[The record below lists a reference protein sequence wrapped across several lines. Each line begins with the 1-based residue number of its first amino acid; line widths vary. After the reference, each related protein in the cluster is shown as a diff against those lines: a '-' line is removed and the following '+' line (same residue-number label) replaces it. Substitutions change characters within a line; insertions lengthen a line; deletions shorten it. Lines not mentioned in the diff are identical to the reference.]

1 MHKKTKNLP
10 LPRRGR
16 ALCERG
22 RGDGGRKTLIR
33 QENPASKTAVPP
45 LGVSFAPCSGAPL
58 GKPPAGQRQ
67 RRFSPCRPGSVP
79 GMQGAK
85 PLA

>member
-1 MHKKTKNLP
+1 MHEITLDSP
-10 LPRRGR
+10 FPAG
-16 ALCERG
+16 EG
-22 RGDGGRKTLIR
+22 GWGDRGRKTLIR

-45 LGVSFAPCSGAPL
+45 PVAGFAPCSGAPL
-58 GKPPAGQRQ
+58 GKPPTGQRQ
-67 RRFSPCRPGSVP
+67 GRFSPRRSGSVP